1 MYILLAAD
9 KRSRPYPKMYR
20 LLHRMNDSIVLFE
33 KQKKIY
39 PRSVTG
45 KYRRFKWLAMG
56 ILLGIYYATPWLRWD
71 RGDHAPDQ
79 AILIDM
85 PARRAYFFNIELWPQ
100 EVYFFAGLMIL
111 AAVGL
116 FFVTS
121 LLGRVWCGYACP
133 QTVWTDL
140 FITVERFIQGDRNT
154 RIKLDKSP
162 LSFEKAWKKALTH
175 ILWIIIALLTGGAW
189 VFYFVDAPTLLDQ
202 ILHFKISPMTGSWIL
217 GLTAS
222 TYIMA
227 GYAREQV
234 CIYMCPYARFQSAMF
249 DKDTLI
255 IGYDRERGEPRGKH
269 KQGTG
274 WDNRGHCIDCTQ
286 CVIVCPMGIDIRNGL
301 QMECIACGLC
311 VDACNDVM
319 DKLSLPQGLI
329 RYDTQHNYE
338 LRTMAKANSA
348 PARMQTRILRPRTY
362 YYLAIITFITSILL
376 YAFLNRSAVELGVIH
391 DRNPLF
397 VRMSNGDIRNTYTLK
412 VINKTHQDRIFS
424 LSITGIDPKSIDV
437 VGAGNLRPDTLHV
450 LADSVAPFR
459 VMVTAK
465 VPDAARH
472 DILLSLR
479 DADGYSAESET
490 IFISGDK

>member
-1 MYILLAAD
+1 MFIQWAVV
-9 KRSRPYPKMYR
+9 KRQNKNK
-20 LLHRMNDSIVLFE
+20 MNDGLILFE

-45 KYRRFKWLAMG
+45 RYRKLKWLSMVV
-56 ILLGIYYATPWLRWD
+56 LLGIYYAVPWLRWD
-71 RGDHAPDQ
+71 RGLNAPDQ
-79 AILIDM
+79 AVLVDM
-85 PARRAYFFNIELWPQ
+85 ASRRLYFFNIELWPQ
-100 EVYFFAGLMIL
+100 EVYFLAGIMIL
-111 AAVGL
+111 AALGL

-140 FITVERFIQGDRNT
+140 FVAVERFIQGDRNE
-154 RIKLDKSP
+154 RIKLDKSDIS
-162 LSFEKAWKKALTH
+162 LEKIWKKTATH
-175 ILWIIIALLTGGAW
+175 ILWILIALCTGGAW

-202 ILHFKISPMTGSWIL
+202 IRHFDVSWMTGGWVL

-234 CIYMCPYARFQSAMF
+234 CTYMCPYSRFQSAMF

-269 KQGTG
+269 KQGAS

-286 CVIVCPMGIDIRNGL
+286 CVLVCPMGIDIRNGL

-319 DKLSLPQGLI
+319 DRVNLPRGLI
-329 RYDTQHNYE
+329 GYDTQHNYE
-338 LRTMAKANSA
+338 LRTLAKEKKEVFK
-348 PARMQTRILRPRTY
+348 PEVRFLRPRTFY
-362 YYLAIITFITSILL
+362 YMTIISLMIAIMLFS
-376 YAFLNRSAVELGVIH
+376 FFQRSKIELSVLH
-391 DRNPLF
+391 DRNPLY
-397 VRMSNGDIRNTYTLK
+397 VKLSDGSIRNTYMVK
-412 VINKTHQDRIFS
+412 IVNKTHVDQVFS
-424 LSITGIDPKSIDV
+424 LQVEGLDV
-437 VGAGNLRPDTLHV
+437 KNIAVAGAGDITSNQLRV

-459 VMVTAK
+459 IMLA
-465 VPDAARH
+465 
-472 DILLSLR
+472 
-479 DADGYSAESET
+479 SET
-490 IFISGDK
+490 QDDERKEIIFKVVNQEGSLSDAVETVFIGEVRE

>member
-1 MYILLAAD
+1 MSDGTIY
-9 KRSRPYPKMYR
+9 
-20 LLHRMNDSIVLFE
+20 FE
-33 KQKKIY
+33 KQKRIY
-39 PRSVTG
+39 PRVVTG
-45 KYRRFKWLAMG
+45 RYRRLKWLSMSL
-56 ILLGIYYATPWLRWD
+56 LLGIYYAVPWLRWD

-79 AILIDM
+79 AVLIDM

-100 EVYFFAGLMIL
+100 EVYLFAALMIL

-140 FITVERFIQGDRNT
+140 FVAVERLVQGDRNA

-162 LSFEKAWKKALTH
+162 LSLEKIWKKALTH
-175 ILWIIIALLTGGAW
+175 LLWLVIALCTGGAW

-202 ILHFKISPMTGSWIL
+202 IRHFNVSSMSASWIL

-234 CIYMCPYARFQSAMF
+234 CTYMCPYSRFQSAMF

-269 KQGTG
+269 KRGDT
-274 WDNRGHCIDCTQ
+274 WENRGHCIDCTQ
-286 CVIVCPMGIDIRNGL
+286 CVVVCPMGIDIRNGL

-319 DKLSLPQGLI
+319 DKMELPRGLI
-329 RYDTQHNYE
+329 RYDTQYNYE
-338 LRTMAKANSA
+338 RRTVAVTSGLAYK
-348 PARMQTRILRPRTY
+348 PVWRLWRPRTFY
-362 YYLAIITFITSILL
+362 YIAIIAALSALML
-376 YAFLNRSAVELGVIH
+376 YGFLSRKPIDLAVIH
-391 DRNPLF
+391 DRNPLY
-397 VRMSNGDIRNTYTLK
+397 VKLSDGSIRNTYT
-412 VINKTHQDRIFS
+412 VRIANKTHADMVVS
-424 LSITGIDPKSIDV
+424 LSLSGIGVKHLSV
-437 VGAGNLRPDTLHV
+437 TGAGNPVPEGLTV
-450 LADSVAPFR
+450 LADSVASYRIMAVAEKPAQPR
-459 VMVTAK
+459 VPIEVHVQNTVGQEHAIE
-465 VPDAARH
+465 D
-472 DILLSLR
+472 
-479 DADGYSAESET
+479 T
-490 IFISGDK
+490 IFMSGER

>member
-1 MYILLAAD
+1 
-9 KRSRPYPKMYR
+9 
-20 LLHRMNDSIVLFE
+20 MNDGIVYFE

-39 PRSVTG
+39 PRTVKG
-45 KYRRFKWLAMG
+45 KYRSLKWLSMTV
-56 ILLGIYYATPWLRWD
+56 LLGIYYLVPWIRWD
-71 RGDHAPDQ
+71 RGEHAPDQ
-79 AILIDM
+79 AVLIDM

-140 FITVERFIQGDRNT
+140 FVAVEKFIQGDRNE
-154 RIKLDKSP
+154 RMKLDKSP
-162 LSFEKAWKKALTH
+162 LSFEKIWKKGVTH
-175 ILWIIIALLTGGAW
+175 ALWIVIAFCTGGAW
-189 VFYFVDAPTLLDQ
+189 VFYFVDAPTLFDHLY
-202 ILHFKISPMTGSWIL
+202 HFQLTWMEASWIF

-234 CIYMCPYARFQSAMF
+234 CIYMCPYSRFQSAMF

-269 KQGTG
+269 KQGTSWEG
-274 WDNRGHCIDCTQ
+274 RGHCIDCTQ
-286 CVIVCPMGIDIRNGL
+286 CVVVCPMGIDIRNGL

-319 DKLSLPQGLI
+319 DKMELPRGLI

-338 LRTMAKANSA
+338 QRTIAKATGI
-348 PARMQTRILRPRTY
+348 PAQTETRILRPRTY
-362 YYLAIITFITSILL
+362 YYVAIIAIISSVML
-376 YAFLNRSAVELGVIH
+376 YAFFNRSSVEFTVLH
-391 DRNPLF
+391 DRNPLY
-397 VRMSNGDIRNTYTLK
+397 VKLSDGSIRNTYTLRI
-412 VINKTHQDRIFS
+412 VNKTHEDQTFS
-424 LSITGIDPKSIDV
+424 LKTEGIELKDIQV
-437 VGAGNLRPDTLHV
+437 VGAGELHADALRV
-450 LADSVAPFR
+450 LADSVTPFR
-459 VMVTAK
+459 VM
-465 VPDAARH
+465 
-472 DILLSLR
+472 L
-479 DADGYSAESET
+479 SAESQASERSDVTMKIVSVDGKISEET
-490 IFISGDK
+490 ETVFMSEAK